1 VPLCDVGQHDTVDQ
15 LQITFTFK
23 SKTSSVILEI
33 LKILIQKLFTGH
45 TIPQKQETLP
55 IFGGNYARG
64 SWMFESGFIG
74 LTITSPV

>member
-33 LKILIQKLFTGH
+33 LKILIQ
-45 TIPQKQETLP
+45 E
-55 IFGGNYARG
+55 RG
-64 SWMFESGFIG
+64 FEIG
-74 LTITSPV
+74 WF